1 MRDLADRSLCAINTA
16 TLGFQA
22 PIEAVVDAVAAAG
35 FGGIAP
41 WRREVEGQDVKAI
54 GKRIRDAGLKV
65 TGYCR
70 STYIPASGRADFLAN
85 VETNRRAITDAALL
99 GAESFVMVV
108 GGLPEGSKDIAGARA
123 QVAEASAL
131 LLDHG
136 RKAGVRIALEPLHPV
151 YAADRSCL
159 SLLSEALDLCDAIE
173 GQADDP
179 WLGACLDVYHLW
191 WDPNLR
197 RDIARA
203 GMARR
208 IFGFHVCDWLVPTG
222 DVVNDRGM
230 MGDGVI
236 DVKGI
241 RGDVEAAGY
250 VGLVEAEIFSS
261 ENWWKRPMDETLRV
275 CAERFAKST

>member
-203 GMARR
+203 GVAGR
-208 IFGFHVCDWLVPTG
+208 IFGFHACDWLVPTN
-222 DVVNDRGM
+222 DVLNDRGM

-236 DVKGI
+236 DVPMI
-241 RGDVEAAGY
+241 R
-250 VGLVEAEIFSS
+250 GLVEDSGYLGPVEVEIFSS
-261 ENWWKRPMDETLRV
+261 SNWWKRPMDETLRI
-275 CAERFAKST
+275 CRERLATAA